1 MDNEKC
7 KFTDMTGWKMSE
19 YGVKDSRWTVISLD
33 HEEEKIYSSGRKAKL
48 RYWLCECS
56 CEKHTRKVIEEHSLK
71 FGGSRSCGCRSR
83 EWAIEMGHRN
93 KKSTEFDLSGEVG
106 IGYCRNTGTPF
117 YFDKADFDLI
127 KDLAFFEH
135 EPRPGYHCP
144 MANNYPQ
151 GAQKLWVFLGCKGYD
166 HIDHNPFNNVRSNLR
181 PCTQQQ
187 NTFNGKLGKNNK
199 TGVTGVALF
208 SLSKQNPWRARI
220 MVNRKEIHLGCFPTF
235 EDAVKARLEAEKKY
249 FGDFAPQKHLY
260 AQYGIKEDKEEA

>member
-1 MDNEKC
+1 MDK
-7 KFTDMTGWKMSE
+7 KKRSFTDMTGWVMAE
-19 YGVKDSRWTVISLD
+19 HGVEGSRWTVISLD
-33 HEEEKIYSSGRKAKL
+33 QEEEKIYSSGRKAKL

-93 KKSTEFDLSGEVG
+93 KKTTEFDLSGEVG
-106 IGYCRNTGTPF
+106 VGYCRNTGTPF

-181 PCTQQQ
+181 PCTQHQ
-187 NTFNGKLGKNNK
+187 NTCNGKLGKNNTTGI
-199 TGVTGVALF
+199 TGVQYCTVTPQ
-208 SLSKQNPWRARI
+208 KPWRARI
-220 MVNRKEIHLGCFPTF
+220 MFNRKEIYLGCYATF
-235 EDAVKARLEAEKKY
+235 EDAVKARLEAEQKY
-249 FGDFAPQKHLY
+249 FGEFAPQKHLY
-260 AQYGIKEDKEEA
+260 AQYGIQSNETED